1 MKTIKGN
8 QAVNLADE
16 NIPSLKIEPCEDGTV
31 MLEQDWCGNVDR
43 VSIHPIHLR
52 FMAEKLGM
60 VPAVTAQEME
70 QAHRASTWERRLRV
84 LCSRIERLDEMLQAV
99 PVYPEGKDD
108 DPATVFSAATRELA
122 QEFCAELTPLHAE
135 VQ

>member
-1 MKTIKGN
+1 RPARLPANAGPQAAGGPTHRTTENRRNGDAGGRMNSIKGN
-8 QAVNLADE
+8 QAVRLSDE

-70 QAHRASTWERRLRV
+70 QAHRSSTWERRLRV
-84 LCSRIERLDEMLQAV
+84 LCSRIERLDEM
-99 PVYPEGKDD
+99 
-108 DPATVFSAATRELA
+108 
-122 QEFCAELTPLHAE
+122 
-135 VQ
+135 